1 MVSCFTTSSTV
12 MLDFF
17 RAGVSATIFEV
28 LFISYK
34 LPIVP
39 GLYPRQFISIRQSF
53 SHSLAKY
60 FLASV
65 KNKYVLS
72 LFSF

>member
-1 MVSCFTTSSTV
+1 MVPCFTTSSTV

-39 GLYPRQFISIRQSF
+39 GLYPR
-53 SHSLAKY
+53 
-60 FLASV
+60 
-65 KNKYVLS
+65 
-72 LFSF
+72 